1 MSAVLDG
8 NVLRSLRE
16 SRRWDQATL
25 AKRAGVSPPVVS
37 RLERGLQDDLDA
49 SVLVA
54 LARSLDVP
62 VDSLLIAGTQSV
74 QPDLIAELVSAVARL
89 PHLSVAQQTQ
99 VAAILQ
105 GYLSTLPEQPE

>member
-16 SRRWDQATL
+16 SQRWDQATL

-62 VDSLLIAGTQSV
+62 VESLLIVDAQSV
-74 QPDLIAELVSAVARL
+74 RLDLVAELASAVARL
-89 PHLSVAQQTQ
+89 PHLSVAQQRQ
-99 VAAILQ
+99 VAAVLQ
-105 GYLSTLPEQPE
+105 GYLSTLPEQP